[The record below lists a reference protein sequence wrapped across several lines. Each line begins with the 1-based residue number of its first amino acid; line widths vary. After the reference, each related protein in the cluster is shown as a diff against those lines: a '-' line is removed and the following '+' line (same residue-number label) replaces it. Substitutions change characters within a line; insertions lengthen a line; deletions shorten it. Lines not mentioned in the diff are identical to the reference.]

1 MTTINVLVA
10 INVGQALNGIAA
22 GNANI
27 GNYVYMVDSTGK
39 SNSGQGGDELVTTV
53 TVGDTLTW
61 QVVSIDPSEQV
72 IITGFTGA
80 AIGTNAGNIV
90 NPVQYPQYNPTG
102 SVWGGYVT
110 APTSPQGSQSQ
121 YSLQLLLNG
130 QSHGWFDPFIIS
142 NAPK

>member
-1 MTTINVLVA
+1 MSNINVLVA
-10 INVGQALNGIAA
+10 INVGKALTGIAA
-22 GNANI
+22 GNTNI
-27 GNYVYMVDSTGK
+27 GNYVYMVDSTGQA
-39 SNSGQGGDELVTTV
+39 NSGQGGNELVTTV
-53 TVGDTLTW
+53 TVGDTLIW

-72 IITGFTGA
+72 IITQFTGD
-80 AIGTNAGNIV
+80 AIGTGGSHIV

-110 APTSPQGSQSQ
+110 ATTNGGKSQ

-142 NAPK
+142 KAPQ